1 MLIPWAN
8 AGIAGRRALGRSAAA
23 CCGTTACAQPLPH
36 ARCPV
41 RSLQRLRTGRPATES
56 SSFPLA
62 GIRVV
67 AFEQAVAAPLA
78 TRHLADLGADVIKV
92 ERQGEGDF
100 ARAYDSV
107 IHGTSTWFA
116 WLNRR
121 KRSLSLDLKHPRG
134 LEIAEKLVAGADV
147 VVQNFA
153 PGAFDRLGLGV
164 DQLHARYPRLIAV
177 SITGYGEDGP
187 YRDRRAYDLLLQAE
201 TGVVSVTGFP
211 DQTAKVGISA
221 ADISGGMYAFSS
233 TLAALYRRERTG
245 EGAAIKV
252 SLFDSIMEWMSPL
265 SLMAAH
271 GPHPKRAGDRHASI
285 VPYGPYRVGDGR
297 QVVLAVQNDH
307 EWRRFCEQVI
317 ERPEMASDPRYEH
330 NENRLANRVELE
342 AAVEEALSRFDA
354 EEAESRLEAAAIA
367 YSRMNDVS
375 EVLGHPQVIS
385 RNRLLDVEVPG
396 GGHVGVLRAPFNI
409 EDLTEPPSAIP
420 AVGEHTDAVLAELGY
435 GSEDIAALH
444 EAGAV

>member
-1 MLIPWAN
+1 
-8 AGIAGRRALGRSAAA
+8 
-23 CCGTTACAQPLPH
+23 
-36 ARCPV
+36 
-41 RSLQRLRTGRPATES
+41 
-56 SSFPLA
+56 
-62 GIRVV
+62 
-67 AFEQAVAAPLA
+67 
-78 TRHLADLGADVIKV
+78 VIKV

-121 KRSLSLDLKHPRG
+121 KRSLSLNLKHERG
-134 LEIAEKLVAGADV
+134 REIAEKLVGNADV

-153 PGAFDRLGLGV
+153 PGAFDRLGLSV
-164 DQLHARYPRLIAV
+164 DQLHERYPRLVTV

-201 TGVVSVTGFP
+201 TGAISVTGFP
-211 DQTAKVGISA
+211 DQPAKVGISA

-233 TLAALYRRERTG
+233 ALAALYRRERTG

-265 SLMAAH
+265 SLMATH
-271 GPHPKRAGDRHASI
+271 GPRPKRAGDRHASI
-285 VPYGPYRVGDGR
+285 VPYGPYRTGDGR

-307 EWRRFCEQVI
+307 EWRRFCEGVI
-317 ERPEMASDPRYEH
+317 ERPDLIDDARYVH
-330 NENRLANRVELE
+330 NENRLANRESLE
-342 AAVEEALSRFDA
+342 AVVEEELSRFGVEEA
-354 EEAESRLEAAAIA
+354 EKRLEAASVA

-375 EVLGHPQVIS
+375 EVLAHPQVVT
-385 RNRLLDVEVPG
+385 RDRLLEVEVPG
-396 GGHVGVLRAPFNI
+396 GEHVGVLRAPFNI
-409 EDLTEPPSAIP
+409 QDMREPESAVP

-435 GSEDIAALH
+435 DAEAIAELH
-444 EAGAV
+444 SIGAA

>member
-1 MLIPWAN
+1 M
-8 AGIAGRRALGRSAAA
+8 R
-23 CCGTTACAQPLPH
+23 PL
-36 ARCPV
+36 
-41 RSLQRLRTGRPATES
+41 RLAVAPPLEFVEHLSTHLLHRRPATNAS
-56 SSFPLA
+56 AFPLD

-92 ERQGEGDF
+92 ERKGEGDF

-121 KRSLSLDLKHPRG
+121 KRSLSLDLKHERG
-134 LEIAEKLVAGADV
+134 REIAEKLVGSADV

-153 PGAFDRLGLGV
+153 PGAFDRLGLSV
-164 DQLHARYPRLIAV
+164 DQLHERYPKLVAV

-201 TGVVSVTGFP
+201 TGAVSVTGFP
-211 DQTAKVGISA
+211 ERTAKIGISA

-233 TLAALYRRERTG
+233 ALAALYRRERTG

-252 SLFDSIMEWMSPL
+252 SLFDSLMEWMSPL

-271 GPHPKRAGDRHASI
+271 GPHPKRAGERHASI
-285 VPYGPYRVGDGR
+285 VPYGPYKTGDGR

-307 EWRRFCEQVI
+307 EWRRFCEGVI
-317 ERPEMASDPRYEH
+317 ERPEMVEDPRYVH

-342 AAVEEALSRFDA
+342 AAVEEGLSRFGV
-354 EEAESRLEAAAIA
+354 EEAEKRLEAAQIA
-367 YSRMNDVS
+367 YSRMNDV
-375 EVLGHPQVIS
+375 EDVLKHPQVLS
-385 RNRLLDVEVPG
+385 RDRLLDVEVPG
-396 GGHVGVLRAPFNI
+396 GDHVDVLRAPFNI
-409 EDLTEPPSAIP
+409 QGLEEPPSSIP
-420 AVGEHTDAVLAELGY
+420 AVGEHTDAVLEALGY
-435 GSEDIAALH
+435 DAYAIAALH
-444 EAGAV
+444 ESGAV

>member
-1 MLIPWAN
+1 MLLPPIP
-8 AGIAGRRALGRSAAA
+8 S
-23 CCGTTACAQPLPH
+23 
-36 ARCPV
+36 PV
-41 RSLQRLRTGRPATES
+41 RSLQRLRTRRPDTDAS
-56 SSFPLA
+56 AFPLA

-92 ERQGEGDF
+92 ERKGEGDF

-121 KRSLSLDLKHPRG
+121 KRSLSLDLKHERG
-134 LEIAEKLVAGADV
+134 REIAEKLVAGADV
-147 VVQNFA
+147 VMQNFA
-153 PGAFDRLGLGV
+153 PGAFDRIGLGV
-164 DQLHARYPRLIAV
+164 DQLHERYPRLIAV

-211 DQTAKVGISA
+211 ERTAKVGLSA

-233 TLAALYRRERTG
+233 ALAALYRRERTG

-285 VPYGPYRVGDGR
+285 VPYGPYKVGDGR
-297 QVVLAVQNDH
+297 QVVLAVQNDN
-307 EWRRFCEQVI
+307 EWRRFCEKVI
-317 ERPEMASDPRYEH
+317 ERPEMAGDPRYVH
-330 NENRLANRVELE
+330 NQDRLANRVELE
-342 AAVEEALSRFDA
+342 VAVEEALARFGV
-354 EEAESRLEAAAIA
+354 EEAEARLEAASIA
-367 YSRMNDVS
+367 YSRMNDVA
-375 EVLGHPQVIS
+375 EVLAHPQVVT
-385 RNRLLDVEVPG
+385 RDRLLDVEVPG
-396 GGHVGVLRAPFNI
+396 GGHVDVLRAPFNI
-409 EDLTEPPSAIP
+409 ENVEEPPSAIP
-420 AVGEHTDAVLAELGY
+420 AVGEHTDAVLQELGY
-435 GSEDIAALH
+435 GYEEIAALH
-444 EAGAV
+444 ETGAV

>member
-1 MLIPWAN
+1 V
-8 AGIAGRRALGRSAAA
+8 
-23 CCGTTACAQPLPH
+23 TDET
-36 ARCPV
+36 V
-41 RSLQRLRTGRPATES
+41 
-56 SSFPLA
+56 FPLA

-92 ERQGEGDF
+92 ERRFEGDF
-100 ARAYDSV
+100 ARDYDSV

-121 KRSLSLDLKHPRG
+121 KRSLSLDLKHERG
-134 LEIAEKLVAGADV
+134 REIAEKLVAGADV

-164 DQLHARYPRLIAV
+164 DQLHERYPRLVAV

-211 DQTAKVGISA
+211 ERTAKVGVSV

-233 TLAALYRRERTG
+233 ALAALYRRERTG

-265 SLMAAH
+265 ALMAAH

-285 VPYGPYRVGDGR
+285 VPYGPYRTGDGR
-297 QVVLAVQNDH
+297 QVVLAVQNDG
-307 EWRRFCEQVI
+307 EWRRFCERVI
-317 ERPEMASDPRYEH
+317 ERPDMVDDPRYLH
-330 NENRLANRVELE
+330 NQDRLANRVELE
-342 AAVEEALSRFDA
+342 TAVEEALGRLRVD
-354 EEAESRLEAAAIA
+354 EAEARLEAASLA
-367 YSRMNDVS
+367 YSRMNDVG
-375 EVLGHPQVIS
+375 EVLDHPQVLT
-385 RNRLLDVEVPG
+385 RGRLLDVEAPG
-396 GGHVGVLRAPFNI
+396 GGHVGVLRSPFNI
-409 EDLTEPPSAIP
+409 EGVEEPASSLP
-420 AVGEHTDAVLAELGY
+420 AVGEHTDAVLGELGY
-435 GSEDIAALH
+435 DAEAIKALR
-444 EAGAV
+444 ESGAV

>member
-1 MLIPWAN
+1 
-8 AGIAGRRALGRSAAA
+8 
-23 CCGTTACAQPLPH
+23 
-36 ARCPV
+36 
-41 RSLQRLRTGRPATES
+41 
-56 SSFPLA
+56 
-62 GIRVV
+62 
-67 AFEQAVAAPLA
+67 
-78 TRHLADLGADVIKV
+78 VIKV

-121 KRSLSLDLKHPRG
+121 KRSFSLDLKHERG
-134 LEIAEKLVAGADV
+134 REVAEKLVAGADV
-147 VVQNFA
+147 VIQNFA
-153 PGAFDRLGLGV
+153 PGAFDRMGLSV
-164 DQLHARYPRLIAV
+164 DQLHERYPRLIAV

-201 TGVVSVTGFP
+201 TGAVSVTGFP
-211 DQTAKVGISA
+211 ERTAKVGISA

-252 SLFDSIMEWMSPL
+252 SLFDSLMEWMSPL

-285 VPYGPYRVGDGR
+285 VPYGPYSVAGGR
-297 QVVLAVQNDH
+297 QVVLAVQNDR

-317 ERPEMASDPRYEH
+317 ERPELADAPRYQH
-330 NENRLANRVELE
+330 NENRLANRIELE
-342 AAVEEALSRFDA
+342 AAVEEALGRLSV

-367 YSRMNDVS
+367 YSRMNDVA
-375 EVLGHPQVIS
+375 EVLKHPQVVT
-385 RNRLLDVEVPG
+385 RGRLLDIEAPG
-396 GGHVGVLRAPFNI
+396 GGHVRVLRAPFNI
-409 EDLTEPPSAIP
+409 EGVDEPPSAVP

-435 GSEDIAALH
+435 SSEDIATLH
-444 EAGAV
+444 AAGAV

>member
-1 MLIPWAN
+1 MLSPDCTLPWSKKRTN
-8 AGIAGRRALGRSAAA
+8 REVPLRLGCFVESPQQLSRRPVTDASA
-23 CCGTTACAQPLPH
+23 
-36 ARCPV
+36 
-41 RSLQRLRTGRPATES
+41 
-56 SSFPLA
+56 FPLD

-121 KRSLSLDLKHPRG
+121 KRSLSLDLKHERG
-134 LEIAEKLVAGADV
+134 REIAEKLVGSADI

-164 DQLHARYPRLIAV
+164 DQLHERYPRLIAV
-177 SITGYGEDGP
+177 GITGYGEDGP

-211 DQTAKVGISA
+211 DRTAKVGLSA

-233 TLAALYRRERTG
+233 ALAALYRRERTG
-245 EGAAIKV
+245 KGAAIKV

-265 SLMAAH
+265 SLMATH
-271 GPHPKRAGDRHASI
+271 GPPPKRAGDRHASI
-285 VPYGPYRVGDGR
+285 VPYGPYKVGGGR
-297 QVVLAVQNDH
+297 QVVLAVQNDN
-307 EWRRFCEQVI
+307 EWRRFCEKVI
-317 ERPEMASDPRYEH
+317 ERPGFADEPRYLH
-330 NENRLANRVELE
+330 NENRLANREELE
-342 AAVEEALSRFDA
+342 AAVEDALSRLSL
-354 EEAESRLEAAAIA
+354 EEAESRLEAASIA
-367 YSRMNDVS
+367 YSRMNDVA
-375 EVLGHPQVIS
+375 EVLAHPQVVA
-385 RNRLLDVEVPG
+385 RDRLLDVEVPG

-409 EDLTEPPSAIP
+409 GDLEEPASAIP
-420 AVGEHTDAVLAELGY
+420 AVGEHTDAVLLELGY
-435 GSEDIAALH
+435 SSPDIEELRAS
-444 EAGAV
+444 GAV